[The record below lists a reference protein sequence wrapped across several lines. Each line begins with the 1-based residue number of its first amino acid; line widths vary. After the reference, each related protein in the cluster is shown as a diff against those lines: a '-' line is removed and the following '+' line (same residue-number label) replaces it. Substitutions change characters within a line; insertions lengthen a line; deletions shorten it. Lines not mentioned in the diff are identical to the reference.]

1 MNWIFTKISSLC
13 TIIVESISSFFTSS
27 VLGKAQSIVKEAN
40 VQLNEDILSL
50 LKLYLEK
57 TNDHEKAL
65 AQIIHVRSLDC
76 DRVAEVLNK
85 LVNHS
90 LAQDDKISEI
100 LKALKICTENQS
112 VIKNNV
118 VNSFETLSGAL
129 LEIRQTLSAIQTQIS
144 DQPITNFPHFLEPI
158 QGTLTQLLTDQNA
171 LTNGVLN
178 GFRLTGESRTRLE
191 SIDFTERFAAIVQ
204 NQGTIQTNLR
214 AQVMSTG
221 SELGTLI
228 TQLNV
233 NVLGIPNET
242 AAQVTDFLI
251 ANPALANIVANAL
264 V

>member
-1 MNWIFTKISSLC
+1 MSWIFTKILSACS
-13 TIIVESISSFFTSS
+13 IIVSTVTNFFTSS
-27 VLGKAQSIVKEAN
+27 VLGKCGSIVKKTD
-40 VQLNEDILSL
+40 VQLNEEILSL

-57 TNDHEKAL
+57 TNDHEEAL

-76 DRVAEVLNK
+76 DRIAEILNK

-129 LEIRQTLSAIQTQIS
+129 LEIRQTLTAIQTQIS
-144 DQPITNFPHFLEPI
+144 EQPITNFPHFLEPI
-158 QGTLTQLLTDQNA
+158 QGTLTQLLTNQTA
-171 LTNGVLN
+171 LTNGVVD
-178 GFRLTGESRTRLE
+178 GFRLTGESLTRME
-191 SIDFTERFAAIVQ
+191 SIDFTERFATIIQ
-204 NQGTIQTNLR
+204 NQGTVQMNLK
-214 AQVMSTG
+214 AQVISTG

-233 NVLGIPNET
+233 NVLSIPSESI
-242 AAQVTDFLI
+242 AQATEFFT